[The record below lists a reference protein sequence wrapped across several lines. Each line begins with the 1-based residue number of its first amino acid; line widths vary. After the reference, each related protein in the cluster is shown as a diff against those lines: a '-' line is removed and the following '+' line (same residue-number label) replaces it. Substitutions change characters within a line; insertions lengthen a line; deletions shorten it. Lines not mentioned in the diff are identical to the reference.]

1 MKDITKR
8 EYFAAMAMQGLL
20 AHHGIYDEG
29 YLRNF
34 SPSDDDL
41 LNVELTEVEGYIP
54 NEYPADDLAKTALV
68 YADAIIKKLADSET

>member
-20 AHHGIYDEG
+20 THHGTYDEG
-29 YLRNF
+29 YERSF
-34 SPSDDDL
+34 RTFMD
-41 LNVELTEVEGYIP
+41 ELGDFQQPDVEGYIP
-54 NEYPADDLAKTALV
+54 NEYTADDLAETALV